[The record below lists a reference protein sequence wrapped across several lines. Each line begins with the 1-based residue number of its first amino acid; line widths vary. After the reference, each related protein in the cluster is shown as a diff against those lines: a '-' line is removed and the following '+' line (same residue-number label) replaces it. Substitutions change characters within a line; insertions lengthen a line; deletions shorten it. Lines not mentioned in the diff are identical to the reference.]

1 MRMIAN
7 RSIRGKLMWITMLT
21 STGAVILACV
31 AFGVYEL
38 INYRRQ
44 MSRDLSVLSEMISA
58 EQAAGRE
65 ISDPEVI
72 REVKSWASNQRP
84 IVLACVYGKDGKL
97 LAKYVRDDAGR
108 RHEAP
113 ELLGDDIDR
122 IEGDHLVLYQ
132 PILLQGRKAGTVFIR
147 SDLRWLSERLLEDL
161 RIVAI
166 ILLCSWLVAFL
177 LASRLQKWI
186 SGPILDLVQATCT
199 VSVTHDYSVRVPK
212 SSNDE
217 IGLLTEEFNEM
228 LERIQQQDEALRG
241 EKEKAESATRA
252 KSEFLANM
260 SHEIRT
266 PMNGIIGMTDL
277 ALDTEL
283 SPEQR
288 ECLNTV
294 KLSAETLLELL
305 NDILDFSKIEAGKL
319 DLDPIDFSL
328 RDNLGDTLK
337 TLAIRAHQKG
347 LELAAHVLP
356 DVPDELVGDPAR
368 LRQIIVNLI
377 GNAIKFTERGEIIA
391 QVALEKQERDDIT
404 LHLAVRDTGIGIPAD
419 KQGLIFEAFA
429 QADGSTTRK
438 YGGTGLGLA
447 ISSQL
452 VKMMGGRI
460 WVESEVG
467 RGSTFHFT
475 AHLRSS
481 KNLAPK
487 RQASRSE
494 LEGVRTLVV
503 DDNATNCRILEEVVR
518 SWRMKPVTASS
529 AAMAFTALKK
539 AHAQGEPY
547 RLAVLDYRMPETDG
561 LGLAERILQDPEL
574 ASTGLI
580 MLSSTGHSSIA
591 GRCRELGL
599 AGCLSKPVK
608 QSELL
613 DVILSA
619 LGAQDKSARQPAVEG
634 ESSTP
639 RPARSLRVLLAEDN
653 PVNQRLVVK
662 LMEKQGHKLV
672 VTGNG
677 QEALAALERDTFD
690 LVLMDVQMP
699 EMGGFEAARH
709 IREREASTGT
719 HIPIIAMT
727 AHALKGDRE
736 RCLEAGMDAYVSK
749 PIQARLLFEAI
760 EKLVPAPTPEPT
772 PAAVVIV
779 DEKLPTR
786 VEVPKARANDK
797 IFDREAALA
806 MIDGDTEL
814 FGELVGL
821 FMTESVELLN
831 QIHGAIARRDAK
843 LLERAAHSMKGSVA
857 AFSAESA
864 RRVAQTLE
872 TIGAQGDFDQAEA
885 VANDLREKVVLL
897 TSALAEYRK
906 ESVLCES

>member
-1 MRMIAN
+1 MRVIAN

-38 INYRRQ
+38 LNYRRQ

-65 ISDPEVI
+65 ISDPEVV
-72 REVKSWASNQRP
+72 REVKSWAGNQRP

-97 LAKYVRDDAGR
+97 LIKYVRNDVGR
-108 RHEAP
+108 HHEAP

-122 IEGDHLVLYQ
+122 IEGGHLILYQ
-132 PILLQGRKAGTVFIR
+132 PILVQGKKAGTVFIR
-147 SDLRWLSERLLEDL
+147 SDLRWLSERLTEDL

-166 ILLCSWLVAFL
+166 ILLCSWLVALL

-217 IGLLTEEFNEM
+217 VGLLTEEFNEM
-228 LERIQQQDEALRG
+228 LQRIQAQDEALRG

-294 KLSAETLLELL
+294 KLSAETLLQLL

-356 DVPDELVGDPAR
+356 DVPDELIGDPVR

-377 GNAIKFTERGEIIA
+377 GNAIKFTERGEIIT

-404 LHLAVRDTGIGIPAD
+404 LHFAVRDTGIGIPKD
-419 KQGLIFEAFA
+419 KQDVIFEAFA

-452 VKMMGGRI
+452 VRMMGGRI

-467 RGSTFHFT
+467 QGSTFHFI
-475 AHLRSS
+475 AHLRPS

-487 RQASRSE
+487 RQASRGE

-503 DDNATNCRILEEVVR
+503 DDNATNCRILEEVLR
-518 SWRMKPVTASS
+518 SWRMKPTTASG
-529 AAMAFTALKK
+529 AALALAEMKN
-539 AHAQGEPY
+539 AHAQGEPFH
-547 RLAVLDYRMPETDG
+547 LVLLDYRMPETDG
-561 LGLAERILQDPEL
+561 LALAEKILQDPDL
-574 ASTGLI
+574 AATRLI
-580 MLSSTGHSSIA
+580 MLSSTGHGGVA
-591 GRCRELGL
+591 VRCRELGL
-599 AGCLSKPVK
+599 VGCLSKPVK

-613 DVILSA
+613 DVILTA
-619 LGAQDKSARQPAVEG
+619 LGAQDQSAQPSAAAT
-634 ESSTP
+634 ESSAA

-653 PVNQRLVVK
+653 PVNQRLVIK
-662 LMEKQGHKLV
+662 LMEKHGHQLV

-677 QEALAALERDTFD
+677 REALAALERDNFD

-699 EMGGFEAARH
+699 VMGGFEAATQ
-709 IREREASTGT
+709 IREREKSTGT

-736 RCLEAGMDAYVSK
+736 RCLEAGMDSYVSK

-760 EKLVPAPTPEPT
+760 EKLAPAPPPAPTP
-772 PAAVVIV
+772 ASVVIV
-779 DEKLPTR
+779 SEKLPTR
-786 VEVPKARANDK
+786 VEVPRARPSDK
-797 IFDREAALA
+797 VFDKDAALA
-806 MIDGDTEL
+806 MIDGDREL
-814 FGELVGL
+814 FSELIGL

-831 QIHGAIARRDAK
+831 QIQEAIAQRNAK
-843 LLERAAHSMKGSVA
+843 LLERAAHSLKGSVA

-872 TIGAQGDFDQAEA
+872 GMGAKGDFDQAEA
-885 VANDLREKVVLL
+885 VASDLREKVVLL
-897 TSALAEYRK
+897 TSTLAEYRK
-906 ESVLCES
+906 ESVACES